1 MIIIKIMGGL
11 GNQMFQY
18 ALARRL
24 QLMGRNVKIDT
35 SYFDDIPDTDT
46 PRLKWVTKFNYKF
59 YEISKFEKKYRMLI
73 MNSVYTIIKQKPV
86 RALL

>member
-46 PRLKWVTKFNYKF
+46 PRLFTLIWPRTGLLVAIAVHDIYIAIIFAGSVMADDF
-59 YEISKFEKKYRMLI
+59 YFIS
-73 MNSVYTIIKQKPV
+73 SD
-86 RALL
+86 